1 MSDNNKISRRE
12 FSKGVAATAA
22 AGITIASA
30 ADMAHAQQMM
40 QSSKHKNVLIIMMD
54 QERSWETL
62 PKGLDL
68 PVRQKFASEGVSFE
82 QYHIATLSCAPS
94 RSVIY
99 TGQHVQKTTIFTN
112 PGLGEGDPVLNVE
125 NTPTIGHMFKKIGY
139 KTAYKGKWHLSVGFD
154 DDNLDALADYG
165 FDEWH
170 TKGDTG
176 GLVYEGAEKD
186 RETLENAKDY
196 LKRQKD
202 SDTPWLLA
210 VNFVNPHDIMWLDAN
225 GKQAKTRL
233 RPGLVSEMRPA
244 QDQYPYNHDFGFD
257 IPENFH
263 DDLTTKPQAQTEY
276 VELGQYFYGEQDV
289 KDEEACR
296 NVLNYYGACLLD
308 SDKIIGGL
316 LDAVDDLG
324 LRDDTIVIL
333 TSDHGEMGGSHGL
346 RHKGPFMY
354 RENLNVPLVIRHP
367 DGEKAIKSSALMSS
381 IDLAPT
387 LIGLV
392 GEKYD
397 KVDNRLKGV
406 DYSNV
411 VDGKSVDER
420 DELLVCFSNTTQ
432 GNPRLERKRMLLKV
446 AEKNGGPKVAFNYPD
461 DFIQFDTRTL
471 GRGIMTKKYKFSRWF
486 TPGDHHKPESWSS
499 LLGRN
504 DLELYDINSDP
515 LELNNLA
522 QNPEAH
528 KGLILELNDRLN
540 KLVEREVGV
549 DLGDL
554 LPGDPSIWTSET

>member
-1 MSDNNKISRRE
+1 MSDKNKISRRE
-12 FSKGVAATAA
+12 FSKGVAAAA
-22 AGITIASA
+22 AGITIASTVDLA
-30 ADMAHAQQMM
+30 QAQQMAK
-40 QSSKHKNVLIIMMD
+40 SSKHKNVLIIMMD

-99 TGQHVQKTTIFTN
+99 TGQHVQQTTIFTN

-154 DDNLDALADYG
+154 DDNLDALSDYG

-170 TKGDTG
+170 KQGDTG

-196 LKRQKD
+196 LRRQKD
-202 SDTPWLLA
+202 DETPWLLA

-225 GKQAKTRL
+225 GKQSKTRL

-257 IPENFH
+257 VPENFH
-263 DDLTTKPQAQTEY
+263 DDLSTKPQVQTEY

-289 KDEEACR
+289 KDEQACR
-296 NVLNYYGACLLD
+296 NVLNYYAACLLD
-308 SDKIIGGL
+308 SDKIIGDL
-316 LDAVDDLG
+316 LEAVDDLG
-324 LRDDTIVIL
+324 FRDDTIVIL

-354 RENLNVPLVIRHP
+354 RENLNVPLVVRHP
-367 DGEKAIKSSALMSS
+367 DGEKAVSSRALMSAV
-381 IDLAPT
+381 DLAPT
-387 LIGLV
+387 LMGMV
-392 GEKYD
+392 GETYEKI
-397 KVDNRLKGV
+397 DNRLKGI
-406 DYSNV
+406 DYSSIV
-411 VDGKSVDER
+411 SGQSTDER

-446 AEKNGGPKVAFNYPD
+446 AEQNGGPKVTFNYPD

-471 GRGIMTKKYKFSRWF
+471 GRGIMTEKYKFSRWF
-486 TPGDHHKPESWSS
+486 APGDHHKPESWSS

-504 DLELYDINSDP
+504 DLELYDTEKDP

-522 QNPEAH
+522 QDPEAH
-528 KGLILELNDRLN
+528 KDLLLNLNNRLN

-549 DLGDL
+549 DLGEL
-554 LPGDPSIWTSET
+554 LPGDPSTWTSEV